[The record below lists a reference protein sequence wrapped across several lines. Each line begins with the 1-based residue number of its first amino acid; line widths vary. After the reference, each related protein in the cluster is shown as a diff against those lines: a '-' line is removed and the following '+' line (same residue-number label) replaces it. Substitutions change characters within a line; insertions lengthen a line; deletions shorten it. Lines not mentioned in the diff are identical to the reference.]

1 MIYISQSVINVDYT
15 YYISVMIE
23 LESVAYY
30 IHCVIFYGVISIHYF
45 LQTNPGSDFFLLYIS
60 SFLHAATISRPS
72 RFSERDIN
80 QFNRYGKNEKHIV
93 FTNVNSS

>member
-30 IHCVIFYGVISIHYF
+30 IHCVIFYGVISIHYCYTQF
-45 LQTNPGSDFFLLYIS
+45 SLLP
-60 SFLHAATISRPS
+60 HT
-72 RFSERDIN
+72 E
-80 QFNRYGKNEKHIV
+80 RYGRTV
-93 FTNVNSS
+93 PCTA